1 MKQFLF
7 YLMAIIFAVQ
17 GWAQMP
23 ATLPYSCDFET
34 QAEVAEW
41 TISNSTSTNGWAY
54 GTAASGGVITNN
66 SLFISNDG
74 SSYSYTL
81 TSAGTVTASRRFISQ
96 GAVNYQLSF
105 DLNIQGQTTLDFLKV
120 YVLPKDSIYD
130 GASGTSYPFFGVSG
144 FTSPYL
150 LSKKGSNNFF
160 NFMSE
165 RVYCDIPNTIMGN
178 FGDTMQVVF
187 VWVNNASSGTQPPAA
202 IDNLSINYTT
212 CEPPTALAIPT
223 STITDVSAIVNWTA
237 ASANSSFTIEYKKA
251 SQTWAQAQA
260 IQNASSGQIITGLDQ
275 NTEYNVRLL
284 ADCFGVESIYVLSNF
299 KTLCGNITSY
309 PWFEGFEN
317 TWAPASGISNDE
329 TPDNCWININ
339 GGASTTYKWREYISG
354 SAAKVR
360 TGSGS
365 AELYGGS
372 GDYQMG
378 EYLFTPIFTLTGN
391 EKINFYTKG
400 YSSTTDYPENIWVK
414 LYNVTVNGDI
424 QSITDTTLL
433 IDLAYINDTNQYTW
447 NQYEYSLQNYN
458 GNYRIAFVNVN
469 DLGYYF
475 HLDDISVSQVG
486 ACSAPFNITVSNL
499 NPTSVDVSFDPA
511 NSSDAAWIIYYND
524 ISTTVWD
531 SVLCNTSNN
540 FNLTGLNPNTQYA
553 FAIKTQCS
561 GGLSD
566 LSPVRYFQTIC
577 SDISILP
584 WSDSFDN
591 YGTGSTV
598 FPQCWK
604 SHTTYSYYPYI
615 NSSNTSS
622 SPGVMYF
629 YTGTSAGSYNI
640 AVTPR
645 FASSIPLNTLQVK
658 LKYRNSNANHILY
671 VGAMTDASDPST
683 FVLIDSLINPTTS
696 TYYDYI
702 IPLSNYTGSG
712 QYIAFKV
719 EHNGS
724 SQYAWVDDLI
734 VEEIP
739 NCQPPTVFSANNV
752 TSSTVD
758 IVWTPADVNHSMWYL
773 YYKESTATNYDSVLV
788 TAMPEQH
795 LTGLIP
801 NTIYD
806 YYLVTFCGNEYSPAS
821 FSGSFTTTCFG
832 ISAFPYYESFDTYG
846 TGTGSYPT
854 CWMRNSSLSN
864 APYVNSTNNTPPGS
878 LYLFS
883 AAGNRTVGI
892 VVIDSI
898 TPISSLRVKFNMR
911 YTNVNSSYL
920 QVGVMT
926 DPNDFSTFVPVGAKQ
941 SLNQAS
947 VWEEKEVLLDSYTG
961 NGRFIAFLGSEAASN
976 YVYMDDLVVDYIP
989 LCKKP
994 TNLTVT
1000 NIGVNDATISWT
1012 EGNFGD
1018 IAWFLYY
1025 KEINDSDWDSVYVS
1039 GTPSYNLTNLSSGT
1053 PYEIYVKTDCGFEYS
1068 ETSLR
1073 PYNFATLCSTISS
1086 FPYYESFDNWSTG
1099 TGSYPMCWSK
1109 NSSSYTYPYI
1119 YSTYNTAPGSL
1130 RFYTTS
1136 TNSINTAILPMIDNS
1151 VNVNTLMV
1159 KFNMYYTSL
1168 TSVAPIQVGVMT
1180 DTTDLTS
1187 FTPVGA
1193 PQTITA
1199 TSTWEEKIVL
1209 LDTYTGSG
1217 KYIAFQTNASA
1228 TKYAYMDDLV
1238 IDVIPSCQRPISA
1251 TVSNITTN
1259 SADVSWIPDSPS
1271 DVNFKVYYKKSF
1283 GSDWD
1288 SVMVSDTITT
1298 LVNLDHSTN
1307 YDVEIRTQCSNGS
1320 YSDGLTEYFM
1330 SACGDISSIPYY
1342 ESFDNWGTG
1351 TGRYPNCWTR
1361 NSSASGAPYVN
1372 TTSFSAPGCLYFYST
1387 AGNRTTAILP
1397 AIDINIPINTLK
1409 LKFKMYYTTIYD
1421 GLQVGIMSD
1430 TTDITTFT
1438 PIGLKQNISATSIW
1452 EDKEVSFNDYTGTG
1466 RYIAIMS
1473 YDTNATNYAR
1483 IDDLVVDYI
1492 PACANPTDLFVNNIT
1507 TNSAVINWK
1516 NGNVYDNA
1524 WWFYY
1529 KESTDT
1535 DYDSI
1540 YVTNNPYTLQSLNVN
1555 TYYDYYIVTDCFVQL
1570 SSPSV
1575 NGKFKTACLPITS
1588 IPYNENFD
1596 TYGTALGTKPDC
1608 WSFPV
1613 LYNQYP
1619 SIVAANP
1626 VSSPAS
1632 LRFQSL
1638 TTKATYAVSPQLSH
1652 DINALSVK
1660 FSLKAES
1667 ITSSGTIT
1675 VGVMSDPN
1683 DISTF
1688 EAVEVI
1694 QPTDI
1699 NFNNYEVS
1707 FGGTN
1712 LSGQNNYIAFKHD
1725 SKSSSY
1731 YFWLD
1736 DVVIDSIPSCAKP
1749 SKLHVNSLTSTSAE
1763 IAWTNGNSG
1772 NTAWK
1777 LYYRPTTAMGF
1788 DSVSI
1793 TTPSPYNLTGL
1804 IPQTEYQYYMRT
1816 DCGTEVSDATV
1827 IHNFTTPC
1835 AEITTLP
1842 WVETF
1847 ETYGSGTTAYP
1858 TCWSKITTYSTYP
1871 YINTSGFSG
1880 NGLYFY
1886 ATSNT
1891 YNIGITPPFDSSLP
1905 MNTLR
1910 VNFKYKNTNLLD
1922 TLKVGV
1928 MSNPSDESTWV
1939 EIARVGASTTST
1951 WYDYE
1956 VRFNDY
1962 SGTANY
1968 IAFRLDYDN
1977 RTTLGYLDNVEVSLI
1992 PSCSAPISIIASNF
2006 DTNQVDISWTNGDA
2020 NDNAWWLYY
2029 KTSSNLFYDS
2039 VYITSPSPYTLT
2051 NLTPSTEYSI
2061 YMRTDCGTKLSE
2073 ESLVSSFY
2081 TACPSVSTFPWSEGF
2096 DNSWIN
2102 TLGVSNAETP
2112 NNCWVNINAGAS
2124 LTYKWRATTA
2134 ANYVRTGTGA
2144 AQLYASNN
2152 VMSDYLFTP
2161 KFNFTGNERIRFWYK
2176 GYQSTA
2182 LYPENIWIKA
2192 YNVTANGDIDNAS
2205 DTTLLV
2211 TLDFLTDTN
2220 CYTWKEYELDLTS
2233 LVGEYRLAFVR
2244 DSNNKIGYYF
2254 NIDDMT
2260 IDAQPS
2266 CKRPTNL
2273 TATNVQQTTATI
2285 SWTSP
2290 SATQTSWILYYQDV
2304 NSSTYDSVIV
2314 NNATTY
2320 TLTNL
2325 NNATTYGY
2333 VMAALCGTDISE
2345 LTNPLFFTTL
2355 CNSITSFPWMEGF
2368 ENSWV
2373 NGVGISNDMVPN
2385 TCWVN
2390 INGGASLTYKWRK
2403 NTTTT
2408 VPAYVR
2414 TGSGSA
2420 QLYGSN
2426 NSMGDYLMTPIIT
2439 FTGNEQIEFWGKGY
2453 SSTTNYPENIWVK
2466 AYNVTLNGEIN
2477 SYSDTTLF
2485 TNVAFINDTN
2495 QYTWKNYE
2503 IPLTSLIGDY
2513 RLVFA
2518 RNNSVGNYY
2527 HIDDLVVDKIPACPR
2542 PDSITTSNI
2551 TVNSVELSWKPGT
2564 ITDAAWKIY
2573 YRVEGTTAWDS
2584 VHITSNP
2591 YVLTG
2596 LQSSSIYEIGI
2607 ATDCG
2612 TGSFSNMRLAK
2623 VETLCGAMN
2632 IPTPIESF
2640 VKILPNSCWGR
2651 FTGQL
2656 PTTGNATLASSTSG
2670 WVANSNITPHNI
2682 RANLYSASQY
2692 LWLVTPS
2699 IDLSNGSASN
2709 RLEFDLFLT
2718 QYNTNNPPNLSLGY
2732 NNKRFIVLI
2741 SIDNGTTWSATN
2753 ALKTWD
2759 NSGSQDT
2766 LNSLTN
2772 IPKHISIPLVD
2783 ATNTPYSG
2791 IVKFAFYGESTVASQ
2806 GDNNLHIDN
2815 FQVIGQGC
2823 DDPTNISANNITATS
2838 ADISWTPGST
2848 ETAWQIR
2855 QGNTGVPIDL
2865 TNNLYQATGLTPNTS
2880 YTYYVRSNCGS
2891 GTFSSW
2897 SSVTFLT
2904 PTLPVDPQV
2913 STSTVTVFNHNSATF
2928 TGSYTAG
2935 TDAITAIGFDYKEQV
2950 ASTWTNTPI
2959 TPVASPFTF
2968 NATALTPNTAYQ
2980 VRAFATTA
2988 SGTFYGDTSTFTTNQ
3003 LLPPTV
3009 ATTNVVVNNGAKTA
3023 TFQGTTDPGTE
3034 AIIARGFEYKY
3045 DTSSWTN
3052 AIDLTASGS
3061 TSISATAT
3069 GLIIAN
3075 YNVRAYAETNS
3086 GKTYG
3091 DVLDF
3096 VITSSIDDINK
3107 DNLNVNLY
3115 PNPASNNTTLSIK
3128 GINGKVK
3135 ISITD
3140 VQGRTISTIE
3150 RESSN
3155 GEINHSINLE
3165 AYAKGV
3171 YYIRIQSESSIKTQK
3186 LIVQ

>member
-1 MKQFLF
+1 MKRFLF

-17 GWAQMP
+17 GWAQVP

-34 QAEVAEW
+34 QAEVSEW
-41 TISNSTSTNGWAY
+41 TISNSTSTNKWVY
-54 GTAASGGVITNN
+54 GTAANGGVITNN

-74 SSYSYTL
+74 TSYSYSL

-105 DLNIQGQTTLDFLKV
+105 DLNIGGESSSDYLKI
-120 YVLPKDSIYD
+120 YVLPKDSVYN
-130 GASGTSYPFFGVSG
+130 GAAGTSYPFFAVSG

-150 LSKKGSNNFF
+150 VSKNGTSNFLNLMQNKVYLS
-160 NFMSE
+160 
-165 RVYCDIPNTIMGN
+165 IPNTIMGN
-178 FGDTMQVVF
+178 AGDTMKLVF
-187 VWVNNASSGTQPPAA
+187 VWKNDGSIGTQPPAA

-212 CEPPTALAIPT
+212 CDSPTALAVP
-223 STITDVSAIVNWTA
+223 SATITSNSAIVSWTA
-237 ASANSSFTIEYKKA
+237 SSSNSSFTLEYKKA
-251 SQTWAQAQA
+251 SQTWTQAQT
-260 IQNASSGQIITGLDQ
+260 IQNASTGLMLTSLDP
-275 NTEYNVRLL
+275 NTLYNIRLK
-284 ADCFGVESIYVLSNF
+284 ADCFGVEGIYVLSNF

-317 TWAPASGISNDE
+317 TWAPISGLSNAT
-329 TPDNCWININ
+329 TPTDCWININ
-339 GGASTTYKWREYISG
+339 GGASTSYLWRKSSTSTVPSY
-354 SAAKVR
+354 VR
-360 TGSGS
+360 TGTG
-365 AELYGGS
+365 AAQLYGNTTGIM
-372 GDYQMG
+372 GDY
-378 EYLFTPIFTLTGN
+378 LITPVFTLSGN
-391 EKINFYTKG
+391 EKINFWAKG
-400 YSSTTDYPENIWVK
+400 YTSTTKYNEPIWIK
-414 LYNVTVNGDI
+414 LYNVTQNGDI
-424 QSITDTTLL
+424 ASNADTTKF
-433 IDLAYINDTNQYTW
+433 IDLAFINDTNQSTW
-447 NQYEYSLQNYN
+447 NNYEYSLKNYT
-458 GNYRIAFVNVN
+458 GNYRIVFARSGVSN
-469 DLGYYF
+469 GYYF
-475 HLDDISVSQVG
+475 QMDDLTISQEGVC
-486 ACSAPFNITVSNL
+486 ANPYNIKASN
-499 NPTSVDVSFDPA
+499 PHSTSVDISFTPA
-511 NSSDAAWIIYYND
+511 KPTDNSWVIYYNNV
-524 ISTTVWD
+524 STSVWD
-531 SVLCNTSNN
+531 SALCNSSTN
-540 FNLTGLNPNTQYA
+540 FTLTGLNPNTKYA
-553 FAIKTQCS
+553 FAIKTNCS
-561 GGLSD
+561 SNLSN
-566 LSPVRYFQTIC
+566 LSPIRYFQTTC
-577 SDISILP
+577 SEISTLP
-584 WSDSFDN
+584 WSDSFDS
-591 YGTGSTV
+591 YGTGTTA
-598 FPQCWK
+598 FPACWSK
-604 SHTTYSYYPYI
+604 NTTLTGPYV
-615 NSSNTSS
+615 NTTNFS
-622 SPGVMYF
+622 SPGSFYF
-629 YTGTSAGSYNI
+629 YSATANTHII
-640 AVTPR
+640 AATPP
-645 FASSIPLNTLQVK
+645 FSSTIPINTLSAK
-658 LKYRNSNANHILY
+658 FKYRNANMNNFICI
-671 VGAMTDASDPST
+671 GAMSDPSDETT
-683 FVLIDSLINPTTS
+683 FVCIDTIRGTVATTWEDFQVNFDS
-696 TYYDYI
+696 Y
-702 IPLSNYTGSG
+702 NGNG
-712 QYIAFKV
+712 NYIAFKLV
-719 EHNGS
+719 HNGIT
-724 SQYAWVDDLI
+724 QTGYIDDLI
-734 VEEIP
+734 IEEIP
-739 NCQPPTVFSANNV
+739 NCQAPTVFSANNV
-752 TSSTVD
+752 TSNTID

-788 TAMPEQH
+788 SATPQH
-795 LTGLIP
+795 HLSGLTP
-801 NTIYD
+801 NTTYD

-821 FSGSFTTTCFG
+821 FAGSFTTTCFG
-832 ISAFPYYESFDTYG
+832 ISSFPHYESFDNWG
-846 TGTGSYPT
+846 TGTGVLPN
-854 CWMRNSSLSN
+854 CWMRNSSIAT
-864 APYVNSTNNTPPGS
+864 APNISTTNNTPPGS
-878 LYLFS
+878 LYFLT
-883 AAGNRTVGI
+883 AAGNRTVAI
-892 VVIDSI
+892 MVIDSV
-898 TPISSLRVKFNMR
+898 TPINTLRVKFNMR
-911 YTNVNSSYL
+911 YSSVAPKL

-926 DPNDFSTFVPVGAKQ
+926 DPNDFSTFVPVGTKQ
-941 SLNQAS
+941 MLNQAN
-947 VWEEKEVLLDSYTG
+947 VWEEKEVLFDNYTG
-961 NGRFIAFLGSEAASN
+961 NGRFIAFVSSETVASN
-976 YVYMDDLVVDYIP
+976 FYMDDLVVDYIP

-1012 EGNFGD
+1012 EGSFGD

-1025 KEINDSDWDSVYVS
+1025 KGINDTDWDSVYVS
-1039 GTPSYNLTNLSSGT
+1039 GTPSYNLNNLNSGSQ
-1053 PYEIYVKTDCGFEYS
+1053 YEIYVKTDCGFDYS
-1068 ETSLR
+1068 EPSLR
-1073 PYNFATLCSTISS
+1073 PYVFTTTCGTISA
-1086 FPYYESFDNWSTG
+1086 FPYYEPFDNWGTG
-1099 TGSYPMCWSK
+1099 TGKYPMCWAK
-1109 NSSSYTYPYI
+1109 NSSTYANPYI
-1119 YSTYNTAPGSL
+1119 STTYNSAPGAL
-1130 RFYTTS
+1130 YYTTTS
-1136 TNSINTAILPMIDNS
+1136 TNSRATAILPPVDNS
-1151 VNVNTLMV
+1151 INVNTLMV
-1159 KFNMYYTSL
+1159 KFKMNYSSTSTAL
-1168 TSVAPIQVGVMT
+1168 PIQVGVMT
-1180 DTTDLTS
+1180 DTSDWTT
-1187 FTPVGA
+1187 FTPVGTL
-1193 PQTITA
+1193 QTISVA
-1199 TSTWEEKIVL
+1199 NTWEDKIVM
-1209 LDTYTGSG
+1209 LDSYTGTG
-1217 KYIAFQTNASA
+1217 KYIALSGVAAA
-1228 TKYAYMDDLV
+1228 TKYIRIDDLEV
-1238 IDVIPSCQRPISA
+1238 DVIPSCSRPSSI
-1251 TVSNITTN
+1251 TLSNITTN
-1259 SADVSWIPDSPS
+1259 SVNVSWVPDSPS
-1271 DVNFKVYYKKSF
+1271 DVNFKIYYKKSF
-1283 GSDWD
+1283 DNNWD
-1288 SVMVSDTITT
+1288 SVMVSSTSTVLT
-1298 LVNLDHSTN
+1298 NLVHSTN
-1307 YDVEIRTQCSNGS
+1307 YDIEIRTQCSNGS
-1320 YSDGLTEYFM
+1320 YSDGLTESFM
-1330 SACGDISSIPYY
+1330 TSCGDITSIPYY

-1351 TGRYPNCWTR
+1351 TGKYPNCWTR

-1372 TTSFSAPGCLYFYST
+1372 TTSFSAPGCLYFYSAT
-1387 AGNRTTAILP
+1387 GNRATAILP

-1409 LKFKMYYTTIYD
+1409 LKFKMQYTTIYD
-1421 GLQVGIMSD
+1421 GLQVGIMTD

-1438 PIGLKQNISATSIW
+1438 PIGLKQSISATGIW
-1452 EDKEVSFNDYTGTG
+1452 EDKEVSFNDYTGLG

-1473 YDTNATNYAR
+1473 YDTISTNYNR

-1492 PACANPTDLFVNNIT
+1492 PACANPTDLFVDHIT
-1507 TNSAVINWK
+1507 INSAIISWK
-1516 NGNVYDNA
+1516 NGNNYDNA

-1540 YVTNNPYTLQSLNVN
+1540 YVTTNPYTLQSLNVD
-1555 TYYDYYIVTDCFVQL
+1555 TYYDYYIVTDCGVQL

-1575 NGKFKTACLPITS
+1575 KGKFKTACLPITS
-1588 IPYNENFD
+1588 IPYTESFD
-1596 TYGTALGTKPDC
+1596 TYGTGTGK
-1608 WSFPV
+1608 
-1613 LYNQYP
+1613 YP
-1619 SIVAANP
+1619 SCWYRISQYSTTPYINSTNF
-1626 VSSPAS
+1626 SSPGS
-1632 LRFQSL
+1632 LYLSGNNGADAYAIFGPIDNTISL
-1638 TTKATYAVSPQLSH
+1638 DTLILKFKLYYSSAGYAEVQ
-1652 DINALSVK
+1652 A
-1660 FSLKAES
+1660 
-1667 ITSSGTIT
+1667 
-1675 VGVMSDPN
+1675 GVMTDPY
-1683 DISTF
+1683 DFTTF
-1688 EAVEVI
+1688 VPVGNIQKHITAGVWEDKEVALASY
-1694 QPTDI
+1694 Q
-1699 NFNNYEVS
+1699 
-1707 FGGTN
+1707 GT
-1712 LSGQNNYIAFKHD
+1712 GRYIAI
-1725 SKSSSY
+1725 KSNSPSTASAYNYSY
-1731 YFWLD
+1731 IDNVVLD
-1736 DVVIDSIPSCAKP
+1736 YIPACAKP
-1749 SKLHVNSLTSTSAE
+1749 SNLHIANLTSTSAE
-1763 IAWTNGNSG
+1763 IAWTNGNVG

-1777 LYYRPTTAMGF
+1777 LYYKPTTAMGF

-1816 DCGTEVSDATV
+1816 DCGTEVSDATIV
-1827 IHNFTTPC
+1827 HNFTTPC

-1871 YINTSGFSG
+1871 YISTSGFSG

-1992 PSCSAPISIIASNF
+1992 PNCSAPISIIASNF
-2006 DTNQVDISWTNGDA
+2006 DTNQVDISWTNGDV

-2039 VYITSPSPYTLT
+2039 VYINSPSPYTLT

-2081 TACPSVSTFPWSEGF
+2081 TACPSVSSFPWSEGF

-2124 LTYKWRATTA
+2124 LTYKWRATTTS
-2134 ANYVRTGTGA
+2134 NYVRTGTGA
-2144 AQLYASNN
+2144 AQLYAANN

-2176 GYQSTA
+2176 GYQTTA

-2273 TATNVQQTTATI
+2273 TATNVQHTTATI

-2355 CNSITSFPWMEGF
+2355 CSPITNFPWMEGF
-2368 ENSWV
+2368 ENTWV
-2373 NGVGISNDMVPN
+2373 NGVGVSNDMVPN

-2390 INGGASLTYKWRK
+2390 INGGASTTYKWRTI
-2403 NTTTT
+2403 TT
-2408 VPAYVR
+2408 AANVR
-2414 TGSGSA
+2414 TGTGAA
-2420 QLYGSN
+2420 QLYATN
-2426 NSMGDYLMTPIIT
+2426 QAMGDYLMTPIMT
-2439 FTGNEQIEFWGKGY
+2439 FTGNEQLIFWGKGY
-2453 SSTTNYPENIWVK
+2453 SSSTNYPENIWVK

-2495 QYTWKNYE
+2495 QYTWKEYE
-2503 IPLTSLIGDY
+2503 IPLTGLVGDY
-2513 RLVFA
+2513 RLVFG
-2518 RNNSVGNYY
+2518 RDNSVGYY
-2527 HIDDLVVDKIPACPR
+2527 YQIDDLIVDVIPACPR
-2542 PDSITTSNI
+2542 PVSVTTSNI
-2551 TVNSVELSWKPGT
+2551 TQTSVELSWTPGNAS
-2564 ITDAAWKIY
+2564 DAAWKIY
-2573 YRVEGTTAWDS
+2573 YRVSGLMNWDS
-2584 VHITSNP
+2584 VLVTSNP
-2591 YVLTG
+2591 YVLSG
-2596 LQSSSIYEIGI
+2596 LSNSSSYDIGI

-2612 TGSFSNMRLAK
+2612 TGAFSNVRTTTFR
-2623 VETLCGAMN
+2623 TLCGAITTLPWSDNFDSYGTGTSVFPICWTRNTTVTDRPYVNTAGASAPGCLYFYTATAGTYN
-2632 IPTPIESF
+2632 IAATPAFDPSISISTLRATFKYKSTNSVDQLLVGIMTDPSVESSF
-2640 VKILPNSCWGR
+2640 VSIDTITAPS
-2651 FTGQL
+2651 TGVWYDDTVSFSTYTGSGQYIAFRL
-2656 PTTGNATLASSTSG
+2656 NHPGSATYARIDDLVVSYDFVCNVPTALTVT
-2670 WVANSNITPHNI
+2670 NIT
-2682 RANLYSASQY
+2682 S
-2692 LWLVTPS
+2692 
-2699 IDLSNGSASN
+2699 
-2709 RLEFDLFLT
+2709 
-2718 QYNTNNPPNLSLGY
+2718 
-2732 NNKRFIVLI
+2732 
-2741 SIDNGTTWSATN
+2741 
-2753 ALKTWD
+2753 
-2759 NSGSQDT
+2759 
-2766 LNSLTN
+2766 
-2772 IPKHISIPLVD
+2772 
-2783 ATNTPYSG
+2783 
-2791 IVKFAFYGESTVASQ
+2791 
-2806 GDNNLHIDN
+2806 
-2815 FQVIGQGC
+2815 
-2823 DDPTNISANNITATS
+2823 TS
-2838 ADISWTPGST
+2838 ADISWTPGGN
-2848 ETAWQIR
+2848 ETAWQIK
-2855 QGNTGVPIDL
+2855 QGSSGTPINL
-2865 TNNLYQATGLTPNTS
+2865 TNNSYQATGLTPNTN
-2880 YTYYVRSNCGS
+2880 YTYYVRSDCGNS
-2891 GTFSSW
+2891 MYSSW
-2897 SSVTFLT
+2897 SSVTFLI
-2904 PTLPVDPQV
+2904 PALPVDPQV
-2913 STSTVTVFNHNSATF
+2913 STSPVTVFNHNSATF

-2935 TDAITAIGFDYKEQV
+2935 TDAITAIGFDYKLAT

-2968 NATALTPNTAYQ
+2968 NATSLTPNTAYQ

-3075 YNVRAYAETNS
+3075 YHVRAYAETNS

-3128 GINGKVK
+3128 GVNGKVK

-3140 VQGRTISTIE
+3140 VQGRSISTIE

-3155 GEINHSINLE
+3155 GEVKHSINLE

>member
-1 MKQFLF
+1 MKRFLF

-74 SSYSYTL
+74 SSYSFTAA
-81 TSAGTVTASRRFISQ
+81 SAGTVTASRRFISQ

-105 DLNIQGQTTLDFLKV
+105 DLNIQGNTPFAFVKV
-120 YVLPKDSIYD
+120 YVLPKDSIYN
-130 GASGTSYPFFGVSG
+130 GVSGTSVPFFGVSG

-150 LSKKGSNNFF
+150 LSKKGNNNFF
-160 NFMSE
+160 TFMSE

-178 FGDTMQVVF
+178 VGDTMQVVF
-187 VWVNNASSGTQPPAA
+187 VWVNGVSGTQPPAA

-212 CEPPTALAIPT
+212 CEPPTVLTIPS
-223 STITDVSAIVNWTA
+223 STVTDVSAIVNWTA
-237 ASANSSFTIEYKKA
+237 ASANTSFTIEYKKA

-260 IQNASSGQIITGLDQ
+260 IQNASSGLMLTSLDP

-317 TWAPASGISNDE
+317 TWAPISGLSNAT
-329 TPDNCWININ
+329 TPTDCWININ
-339 GGASTTYKWREYISG
+339 GGASTSYLWRSSTNTTVPSY
-354 SAAKVR
+354 VR
-360 TGSGS
+360 TGSGAAQFNGENNS
-365 AELYGGS
+365 GVM
-372 GDYQMG
+372 GDY
-378 EYLFTPIFTLTGN
+378 LITPVFTLMGN
-391 EKINFYTKG
+391 EKINFWAKG
-400 YSSTTDYPENIWVK
+400 YSSTTKYNETIWIK
-414 LYNVTVNGDI
+414 LYNVTQNGDI
-424 QSITDTTLL
+424 QSHADTTLFV
-433 IDLAYINDTNQYTW
+433 DLAFINDTNQYTW
-447 NQYEYSLQNYN
+447 NNYEYSLSNFT
-458 GNYRIAFVNVN
+458 GSYRIIFARIGAKP
-469 DLGYYF
+469 GYYF
-475 HLDDISVSQVG
+475 QMDDLTISQEGVC
-486 ACSAPFNITVSNL
+486 ANPYNIKASN
-499 NPTSVDVSFDPA
+499 PHSTSVDISFTPA
-511 NSSDAAWIIYYND
+511 KPTDNSWVIYYNNV
-524 ISTTVWD
+524 STSVWD
-531 SVLCNTSNN
+531 SALCNSSTN
-540 FNLTGLNPNTQYA
+540 FTLTGLNPNTKYA
-553 FAIKTQCS
+553 FAIRTQCS
-561 GGLSD
+561 SNLSD
-566 LSPVRYFQTIC
+566 LSPVRYFQTTC
-577 SDISILP
+577 ADISTLP
-584 WSDSFDN
+584 WSDSFDS
-591 YGTGSTV
+591 YGTGTTI
-598 FPQCWK
+598 FPQCWE

-615 NSSNTSS
+615 NSSNVSS

-629 YTGTSAGSYNI
+629 YTGSTVGNFNI

-671 VGAMTDASDPST
+671 VGVMTDASDPST
-683 FVLIDSLINPTTS
+683 FVLVDSLINPTTS

-702 IPLSNYTGSG
+702 LPLINYSGSG

-801 NTIYD
+801 NTTYD

-878 LYLFS
+878 LYFLT
-883 AAGNRTVGI
+883 AAGNRTVAI
-892 VVIDSI
+892 MVIDSV
-898 TPISSLRVKFNMR
+898 TPINTLRVKFNMR
-911 YTNVNSSYL
+911 YSSVAPKL

-926 DPNDFSTFVPVGAKQ
+926 DPNDFSTFVPVGTKQ
-941 SLNQAS
+941 MLNQAN
-947 VWEEKEVLLDSYTG
+947 VWEEKEVLFDNYTG
-961 NGRFIAFLGSEAASN
+961 NGRFIAFVSSETVASN
-976 YVYMDDLVVDYIP
+976 FYMDDLVVDYIP

-1000 NIGVNDATISWT
+1000 NIGLNDVTITWT
-1012 EGNFGD
+1012 EGSVGD
-1018 IAWFLYY
+1018 LAWFVFY
-1025 KEINDSDWDSVYVS
+1025 KGVNDSDWDSVYVS
-1039 GTPSYNLTNLSSGT
+1039 GTPTYYLTNLNSGSQ
-1053 PYEIYVKTDCGFEYS
+1053 YEIYVKTDCGFDYS
-1068 ETSLR
+1068 EPSLR
-1073 PYNFATLCSTISS
+1073 PYFFSTLCGAISS
-1086 FPYYESFDNWSTG
+1086 LPYNEPFDNWG
-1099 TGSYPMCWSK
+1099 TTATYPMCWSK
-1109 NSSSYTYPYI
+1109 NSSSYSYPSIYPTYK
-1119 YSTYNTAPGSL
+1119 SSPGSL
-1130 RFYTTS
+1130 RFYS
-1136 TNSINTAILPMIDNS
+1136 YSSYPINTAILPVVDNS
-1151 VNVNTLMV
+1151 ININTLMV
-1159 KFNMYYTSL
+1159 KFSLYYSSL
-1168 TSVAPIQVGVMT
+1168 TNTLPIQVGVMT
-1180 DTTDLTS
+1180 DTTDLTT
-1187 FTPVGA
+1187 FVPVGT
-1193 PQTITA
+1193 PQTISA
-1199 TSTWEEKIVL
+1199 TNTWEEKIVML
-1209 LDTYTGSG
+1209 NTYVGQG
-1217 KYIAFQTNASA
+1217 KYIAFQANNSST
-1228 TKYAYMDDLV
+1228 TVKYVYMDDVV
-1238 IDVIPSCQRPISA
+1238 IEVIPSCQRPISV

-1259 SADVSWIPDSPS
+1259 SADISWVPDSPS

-1288 SVMVSDTITT
+1288 SVMVSDTIVT
-1298 LVNLDHSTN
+1298 LVNIDHSTN
-1307 YDVEIRTQCSNGS
+1307 YDIEIRTQCSDGS

-1351 TGRYPNCWTR
+1351 TGKYPNCWTK
-1361 NSSASGAPYVN
+1361 NSITSTYPYIN
-1372 TTSFSAPGCLYFYST
+1372 TTSYSSPGSLYFYST

-1397 AIDINIPINTLK
+1397 AIDINIPINTLM
-1409 LKFKMYYTTIYD
+1409 LKFKMQYTSIND

-1430 TTDITTFT
+1430 TTDISSFT
-1438 PIGLKQNISATSIW
+1438 PIGIKQNISTVGIW
-1452 EDKEVSFNDYTGTG
+1452 ENKEVSLNDYIGSG

-1473 YDTNATNYAR
+1473 YDTVSTNTN

-1492 PACANPTDLFVNNIT
+1492 PNCANPTDLFVDNIT
-1507 TNSAVINWK
+1507 VNSAVINWK
-1516 NGNVYDNA
+1516 NGNNYDNA
-1524 WWFYY
+1524 WWLYY

-1638 TTKATYAVSPQLSH
+1638 TTRATYAISPQLSH

-1736 DVVIDSIPSCAKP
+1736 DVVIDSIPSCVKP

-1763 IAWTNGNSG
+1763 IAWTNGNVG

-1777 LYYRPTTAMGF
+1777 LYYKPTTAMGY

-1886 ATSNT
+1886 ATLNT

-1939 EIARVGASTTST
+1939 EIARVGASATST

-1992 PSCSAPISIIASNF
+1992 PSCSAPTNLVVSNF

-2081 TACPSVSTFPWSEGF
+2081 TACPSVSTFPWTEGF

-2102 TLGVSNAETP
+2102 TVGVSNAETP

-2176 GYQSTA
+2176 GYQSTS

-2233 LVGEYRLAFVR
+2233 LVGEYRIAFVR

-2273 TATNVQQTTATI
+2273 TATNVQHTTATI

-2290 SATQTSWILYYQDV
+2290 SATQTAWILYYQDV

-2355 CNSITSFPWMEGF
+2355 CSPITNFPWMEGF
-2368 ENSWV
+2368 ENTWV
-2373 NGVGISNDMVPN
+2373 NGVGVSNEMVPN

-2390 INGGASLTYKWRK
+2390 INGGASTTYKWRTI
-2403 NTTTT
+2403 TT
-2408 VPAYVR
+2408 AANVR
-2414 TGSGSA
+2414 TGSGAA
-2420 QLYGSN
+2420 QLYATN
-2426 NSMGDYLMTPIIT
+2426 QAMGDYLMTPIIT
-2439 FTGNEQIEFWGKGY
+2439 FTGNEQLIFWGKGY
-2453 SSTTNYPENIWVK
+2453 SSSTNYPENIWVK

-2495 QYTWKNYE
+2495 QYTWKEYE
-2503 IPLTSLIGDY
+2503 IPLTGLVGDY
-2513 RLVFA
+2513 RLVFG
-2518 RNNSVGNYY
+2518 RDNSIGYY
-2527 HIDDLVVDKIPACPR
+2527 YQIDDLIVDVIPACPR
-2542 PDSITTSNI
+2542 PVSVTTSNI
-2551 TVNSVELSWKPGT
+2551 TQTSVELSWTPGNAS
-2564 ITDAAWKIY
+2564 DAAWKIY
-2573 YRVEGTTAWDS
+2573 YRVSGLMNWDS
-2584 VHITSNP
+2584 VLVTSNP
-2591 YVLTG
+2591 YVLSG
-2596 LQSSSIYEIGI
+2596 LSNSSSYDIGI

-2612 TGSFSNMRLAK
+2612 TGAFSNVRTTTFR
-2623 VETLCGAMN
+2623 TLCGAITTLPWSDNFDSYGTGTSVFPTCWTRNTTVTDRPYVNTAGASAPGCLYFYTATAGTYN
-2632 IPTPIESF
+2632 IAATPAFDPSISISTLRATFKYKSTNSVDQLLVGIMTDPSVESSF
-2640 VKILPNSCWGR
+2640 VSIDTITAPS
-2651 FTGQL
+2651 TGVWYDDTVSFSTYTGSGQYIAFRL
-2656 PTTGNATLASSTSG
+2656 NHPGSATYARIDDLVVSYDFVCNVPTALTVT
-2670 WVANSNITPHNI
+2670 NIT
-2682 RANLYSASQY
+2682 S
-2692 LWLVTPS
+2692 
-2699 IDLSNGSASN
+2699 
-2709 RLEFDLFLT
+2709 
-2718 QYNTNNPPNLSLGY
+2718 
-2732 NNKRFIVLI
+2732 
-2741 SIDNGTTWSATN
+2741 
-2753 ALKTWD
+2753 
-2759 NSGSQDT
+2759 
-2766 LNSLTN
+2766 
-2772 IPKHISIPLVD
+2772 
-2783 ATNTPYSG
+2783 
-2791 IVKFAFYGESTVASQ
+2791 
-2806 GDNNLHIDN
+2806 
-2815 FQVIGQGC
+2815 
-2823 DDPTNISANNITATS
+2823 TS
-2838 ADISWTPGST
+2838 ADISWTPGGN
-2848 ETAWQIR
+2848 ETAWQIK
-2855 QGNTGVPIDL
+2855 QGSSGTPINL
-2865 TNNLYQATGLTPNTS
+2865 TNNSYQATGLTPNTN
-2880 YTYYVRSNCGS
+2880 YTYYVRSDCGNS
-2891 GTFSSW
+2891 MYSSW
-2897 SSVTFLT
+2897 SSVTFLI
-2904 PTLPVDPQV
+2904 PALPVDPQV
-2913 STSTVTVFNHNSATF
+2913 STSPVTVFNHNSATF

-2968 NATALTPNTAYQ
+2968 NANSLTPNTTYQ

-3075 YNVRAYAETNS
+3075 YHVRAYAETNS

-3128 GINGKVK
+3128 GVNGKVK
-3135 ISITD
+3135 MSITD
-3140 VQGRTISTIE
+3140 VQGRSVSTIE

-3155 GEINHSINLE
+3155 GEVKHSINLE

-3171 YYIRIQSESSIKTQK
+3171 YYIRIQSSNSIKTQK